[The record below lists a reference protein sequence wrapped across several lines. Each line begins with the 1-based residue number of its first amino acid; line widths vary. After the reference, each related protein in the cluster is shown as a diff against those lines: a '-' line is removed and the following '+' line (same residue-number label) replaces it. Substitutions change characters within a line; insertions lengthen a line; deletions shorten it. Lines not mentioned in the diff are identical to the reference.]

1 MKGMPEM
8 YIIMPSPA
16 AAAPVPSST
25 AAKNTAHVEIG
36 TSTQVG
42 AAVESTT

>member
-1 MKGMPEM
+1 MKGMPEI
-8 YIIMPSPA
+8 YIFIPSPTA
-16 AAAPVPSST
+16 ALPVVSST